1 MVVGWEYRVREK
13 GDEEM
18 RLTIVARTSGFF
30 LFPASL

>member
-1 MVVGWEYRVREK
+1 MIGWDYRMMEK
-13 GDEEM
+13 GFEEM